1 MWSLYTEDCLSVCR
15 EDQEITVQEPRTVME
30 KQTVQ
35 VPMMQVPLPWGTVP
49 TFSNYATVKST
60 KSDLVYNGAP
70 DDAISA

>member
-1 MWSLYTEDCLSVCR
+1 M
-15 EDQEITVQEPRTVME
+15 QEPRTVLE

-35 VPMMQVPLPWGTVP
+35 VPMMQVPMPWGTMP
-49 TFSNYATVKST
+49 TIGSYGTLKPS